1 MPTLYRLLGPQTRAS
16 LCYQLIWNP
25 LSPAVTCKD
34 CSPHLTAAHFP
45 AHCFPAAAPATG
57 LLIPRA
63 CQAVA
68 RPQGLGTGCS
78 LLQDVPL
85 CPPRCS
91 PPWGCLRR
99 HLLHGPPH
107 GTCSSLPLHSPSPS
121 PPSQL
126 PTSSVIC

>member
-1 MPTLYRLLGPQTRAS
+1 MPTLYRLLGPPNQS
-16 LCYQLIWNP
+16 QP
-25 LSPAVTCKD
+25 LPPADFEPPFSC
-34 CSPHLTAAHFP
+34 CHLPGLLSTSHPAHFP
-45 AHCFPAAAPATG
+45 THYFPPAAPATG

-63 CQAVA
+63 HQAVA
-68 RPQGLGTGCS
+68 RPQGLCTGCS

-85 CPPRCS
+85 LPPRCS

-107 GTCSSLPLHSPSPS
+107 GTCSSFSLHSPSPS

-126 PTSSVIC
+126 PTSFVIC